1 MQGYTYEGAVDCTQL
16 AKVEHLKGKTA
27 IVTGGKIL
35 ILQPWKELALRS
47 HIQKGCN
54 GLGEAYVRALV
65 AIGVCIGDPDKERGI
80 KIEQELNGTKFIRCD
95 VTKWEEQVRLFE
107 EAVAFS
113 ETGKISHV
121 IANAGIHRPDDIFLY
136 SGNHEEP
143 KEPDLSVIDVNIK
156 GTLYTAKLAAH
167 HFIRQNG
174 AGGLPE
180 QDDTSLVLIG
190 SGAAFLD
197 CPRAPQ
203 YSGSKWA
210 MRGIMHSL
218 RRTAFY
224 YGSRVNVISP
234 WYVKTNILSDNDF
247 KHVSSVG
254 VKFAETEDASQCLL
268 RILGDERVN
277 GHSFF
282 VSGKKWASNGYLD
295 LDLEDYPN
303 NPLIREIQEDQMK
316 SAPVDLGLFV

>member
-1 MQGYTYEGAVDCTQL
+1 MMQGYTYEGAVDCTQL
-16 AKVEHLKGKTA
+16 PKVEHLKGKTV

-35 ILQPWKELALRS
+35 ILQPWKEFALRS

-65 AIGVCIGDPDKERGI
+65 AIG
-80 KIEQELNGTKFIRCD
+80 TKFIRCD
-95 VTKWEEQVRLFE
+95 VTKWEEQVRLFQD
-107 EAVAFS
+107 AVAFS

-121 IANAGIHRPDDIFLY
+121 IANAGIHRPDDVFLY
-136 SGNHEEP
+136 SGDHEEP

-174 AGGLPE
+174 AGGLPG

-234 WYVKTNILSDNDF
+234 WYVKTNILSDDDF
-247 KHVSSVG
+247 KHVFSVG

-268 RILGDERVN
+268 RILGDEAVN

-282 VSGKKWASNGYLD
+282 VSGKKRAPNGYLD

-303 NPLIREIQEDQMK
+303 SPLIREIQEDQMK

>member
-1 MQGYTYEGAVDCTQL
+1 MHEYLHTGAIDCTKPL
-16 AKVEHLKGKTA
+16 DVEHLKGKTA
-27 IVTGGKIL
+27 IVTGG
-35 ILQPWKELALRS
+35 A
-47 HIQKGCN
+47 N

-65 AIGVCIGDPDKERGI
+65 AAGVNVCIGDSDQIGGSKLEEELERA
-80 KIEQELNGTKFIRCD
+80 KFVPCD
-95 VTKWEEQVRLFE
+95 ITKWDDQVRLFQQ
-107 EAVAFS
+107 ALLFS
-113 ETGKISHV
+113 PTGKISHV
-121 IANAGIHRPDDIFLY
+121 VANAGIHRPDDIFSY
-136 SGNHEEP
+136 SGDHEEP
-143 KEPDLSVIDVNIK
+143 KEPNLSVIDVNIK

-174 AGGLPE
+174 TQRVPE
-180 QDDTSLVLIG
+180 QEDTSLVLIG

-203 YSGSKWA
+203 YCASKWA

-234 WYVKTNILSDNDF
+234 WYVKTNILSESDF

-254 VKFAETEDASQCLL
+254 VKFAQTEDASQCLL
-268 RILGDERVN
+268 RILGDESVN
-277 GHSFF
+277 GHSLF
-282 VSGKKWASNGYLD
+282 VSGKQWAPNGYVD

-303 NPLIREIQEDQMK
+303 SELIREIQEDQMK
-316 SAPVDLGLFV
+316 SAPVSLGLFV